1 MAGPGRG
8 RVSRSPNTEMA
19 RDNHLTHNS
28 PPRGESCPPWPALI
42 TRLWCFSLSHA
53 HTCNKLGISVT
64 DCVTKCYKS
73 LSHSV
78 VTALAVITLSS
89 ANTPCTQP
97 GSARPRLYCVQW
109 LYCTLC
115 TMYCA
120 YYTPSLQPHSQTTSD
135 VYGGTHSQKS
145 KFKPVLQIKD
155 NHLPSLNVHLPSKL
169 FVLCFLSELSPLAAP
184 DWPGGCVREQLL
196 CYCQPQ
202 PAQRERERATSQ
214 QTSPLLSSS
223 HPPLLRLGCHT
234 LYVFYQTQT
243 AMDRILKSVTLLKS
257 SEDSAAIYLLIIDF

>member
-120 YYTPSLQPHSQTTSD
+120 YYTPSLQPYFQKTSD
-135 VYGGTHSQKS
+135 LYGGTHSQKS
-145 KFKPVLQIKD
+145 KLKPRLQIKG
-155 NHLPSLNVHLPSKL
+155 NLLPSLNFHLPFKV
-169 FVLCFLSELSPLAAP
+169 FVSFFLSELSPLAAP

-202 PAQRERERATSQ
+202 PGQRERERELPPSRPHPYCHPATLPSCA
-214 QTSPLLSSS
+214 S
-223 HPPLLRLGCHT
+223 
-234 LYVFYQTQT
+234 
-243 AMDRILKSVTLLKS
+243 DVTLVMFDIRHRQLW
-257 SEDSAAIYLLIIDF
+257 IGF

>member
-184 DWPGGCVREQLL
+184 DWPGGCAGAAVVLL
-196 CYCQPQ
+196 
-202 PAQRERERATSQ
+202 PAPARTERERESYLPADLTPTVIQ
-214 QTSPLLSSS
+214 PPSPPAPRMSHSLCFLSD
-223 HPPLLRLGCHT
+223 T
-234 LYVFYQTQT
+234 
-243 AMDRILKSVTLLKS
+243 
-257 SEDSAAIYLLIIDF
+257 DSYG